1 MLLPLRRK
9 GEREVKAN
17 DSRGTA
23 SRMGILGSL
32 NGSRSAGLR
41 SVQLNSRNEGAT
53 RDVQEE

>member
-23 SRMGILGSL
+23 NGMGILGSL

-41 SVQLNSRNEGAT
+41 SVQLKE
-53 RDVQEE
+53 